1 MRQYVL
7 EAYEQGYLD
16 GLRQAHAELV
26 NGSRSDAGEAEER
39 NQTEVRCHPVYREG
53 FSEGLRD
60 GTEVLI
66 EIGKTP
72 RVRTGQI

>member
-1 MRQYVL
+1 MRHNTL

-16 GLRQAHAELV
+16 GLRRAHAELLESSLPDV
-26 NGSRSDAGEAEER
+26 RERDAKA
-39 NQTEVRCHPVYREG
+39 QPEVRYHPVYREG

-66 EIGKTP
+66 AMGKTP
-72 RVRTGQI
+72 RLRQI

>member
-1 MRQYVL
+1 MRQQIL

-16 GLRQAHAELV
+16 GLRKAHAELLT
-26 NGSRSDAGEAEER
+26 GARFGARAPEAG
-39 NQTEVRCHPVYREG
+39 NPPVPHHPLYREG

-66 EIGKTP
+66 AIGKTP
-72 RVRTGQI
+72 RVRQI

>member
-1 MRQYVL
+1 MRQQVL

-16 GLRQAHAELV
+16 GLRKAHAELL
-26 NGSRSDAGEAEER
+26 NGARLGERVPDAGT
-39 NQTEVRCHPVYREG
+39 QTETHHPLYHEG

-66 EIGKTP
+66 ALGKTP
-72 RVRTGQI
+72 QTRQI

>member
-1 MRQYVL
+1 MRQQVF

-16 GLRQAHAELV
+16 GLRQAHAELLE
-26 NGSRSDAGEAEER
+26 GSLPDALGEEMA
-39 NQTEVRCHPVYREG
+39 QPEVQHHPVYREG

-66 EIGKTP
+66 AIGKTSRP
-72 RVRTGQI
+72 R